1 MESNQTS
8 GVNIGGFVPIETYKN
23 KSTDQI
29 PSTEGLEEHV
39 NYTMKILPTV
49 VKTLEEHFPFVASI
63 VSLVGYIV
71 ISAFGHMDSLGK
83 YIGYTLFL
91 LFVYFLYRLSQLK
104 NKTEFNFSKT
114 NVFFIFGFIVLL
126 IVFIIQN
133 VNIFLSLLSQSLS
146 FFKQTKK

>member
-1 MESNQTS
+1 MEPNKTS
-8 GVNIGGFVPIETYKN
+8 GVNTSGFVPIETYKN
-23 KSTDQI
+23 KSTVQI
-29 PSTEGLEEHV
+29 PLTEGLEEHV

-49 VKTLEEHFPFVASI
+49 VKTLEEHFSFVASI

-91 LFVYFLYRLSQLK
+91 LFIYFLHKLSQLK
-104 NKTEFNFSKT
+104 NTTEFNFLKT
-114 NVFFIFGFIVLL
+114 NRFLIFGFIVLL
-126 IVFIIQN
+126 IIFIIQN
-133 VNIFLSLLSQSLS
+133 VNPFLSLLSQFLS